1 MKVLVCIPCL
11 ITGGTEIQTLSL
23 VSALVSAGH
32 EVTVVCYFEH
42 SPVMVER
49 YKEIGR
55 ESGANVEVRCLSPDG
70 SRPAGIRATVS
81 HLWRGFK
88 DIVRDV
94 QPDVAHVQYM
104 APGAIPILI
113 LKALGVKKIVATAHT
128 PGDIYSKNG
137 LRVIQFLNNHILSG
151 FQCITERAEKSFFG
165 SVEQMS
171 GDGEKAK
178 KHGNHFTIYN
188 CLPDYISIRET
199 PRH

>member
-1 MKVLVCIPCL
+1 MKILVCIPCL
-11 ITGGTEIQTLSL
+11 LTGGTEIQTLSL

-32 EVTVVCYFEH
+32 DITVACYFEH
-42 SPVMVER
+42 TPEMVNR
-49 YKEIGR
+49 YKEAGTR
-55 ESGANVEVRCLSPDG
+55 QGAKVDVRLLPDDG
-70 SRPAGIRATVS
+70 SRPKGIRATIS
-81 HLWRGFK
+81 HLWRGLK

-113 LKALGVKKIVATAHT
+113 LRALGVKKIVATAHT
-128 PGDIYSKNG
+128 SGDIYSKNG
-137 LRVIQFLNNHILSG
+137 LKVIHFLNNHILSG
-151 FQCITERAEKSFFG
+151 FQCITKRAEKSFFG
-165 SVEQMS
+165 SVGQPI
-171 GDGEKAK
+171 GDGSKAK